1 MKELPE
7 PAEVEAR
14 AEHFRRLPE
23 PIRYEDLRTSQD
35 IDNHLEPVGEADRE
49 RSWLLRTAG
58 AV

>member
-14 AEHFRRLPE
+14 AERFRRLPA

-35 IDNHLEPVGEADRE
+35 VDSHLEPVSDE
-49 RSWLLRTAG
+49 
-58 AV
+58 

>member
-7 PAEVEAR
+7 PAEVAAR
-14 AEHFRRLPE
+14 AERFRRLPE

-35 IDNHLEPVGEADRE
+35 VDAHLEPVGEADRE

-58 AV
+58 AI

>member
-1 MKELPE
+1 MAKLPE

-14 AEHFRRLPE
+14 AERFRRLPE

-35 IDNHLEPVGEADRE
+35 VDNHLEPVGEADRE